1 MSVAQEIPVKAATPG
16 APEPIRT
23 NGRWSG
29 YSHLLMARMLEL
41 KREPEVVFW
50 VFVFPLL
57 LALGLGIA
65 FRDKPADAVSVA
77 IVGTAG
83 WKEAEGLLS
92 RSPRHGTFKVRVVDA
107 ESAQQ
112 GFRLG
117 KFDLVVEPDDKGGLT
132 YRYDPARP
140 DSVLAK
146 SEVNDAMQAAAGRKD
161 VVTTNAI
168 TSSEPGSRYID
179 FLIPGLLGMNLMN
192 SGMWGIGFALVD
204 MRQRKLLKRF
214 VGTPMRR
221 GDFLLALASSR
232 LILMIIEVGLLLL
245 FGVLFFHM
253 RVLGSVGTIALIAA
267 IGSLTFGGIG
277 LLTASRAQK
286 IESASGLIN
295 LVMMP
300 MWIFS
305 GVFFSY
311 ERFPAIIH
319 PLIKALPLTALN
331 DALRAS
337 ILEGTPLMHQ
347 WWRILIMF
355 LWGVISF
362 ALALKW
368 FRWT

>member
-1 MSVAQEIPVKAATPG
+1 MSVAQETPTEI
-16 APEPIRT
+16 AKVPPTPPRR

-29 YSHLLMARMLEL
+29 YTHLLVARMLEL

-65 FRDKPADAVSVA
+65 FRNKPGNAASVA
-77 IVGTAG
+77 IVQGAG
-83 WKEAEGLLS
+83 EAQSMLA
-92 RSPRHGTFKVRVVDA
+92 RSPQHDQFKVQVLDA
-107 ESAQQ
+107 AEAQQ

-117 KFDLVVEPDDKGGLT
+117 KFDLVIEPDGKGGIQ

-140 DSVLAK
+140 ESVLAK
-146 SEVNDAMQAAAGRKD
+146 AEVNDALQSAAGRKD
-161 VVTTNAI
+161 SVATSTV

-221 GDFLLALASSR
+221 GDFLLAIMTSR
-232 LILMIIEVGLLLL
+232 LVLMVIEVGLLLV

-253 RVLGSVGTIALIAA
+253 RVMGSIGAIAA
-267 IGSLTFGGIG
+267 VAGLGSLTFGGVG

-286 IESASGLIN
+286 IESISGLIN

-311 ERFPAIIH
+311 ERFPAVIQ

-337 ILEGTPLMHQ
+337 ILEGSPLTHQ
-347 WWRILIMF
+347 WSRLLVMI
-355 LWGVISF
+355 LWGGISF
-362 ALALKW
+362 VLALKW

>member
-1 MSVAQEIPVKAATPG
+1 MSVAEQIPVTKEYVPRRPAK
-16 APEPIRT
+16 R
-23 NGRWSG
+23 NGRWAG
-29 YSHLLMARMLEL
+29 YLHLLMARMREL
-41 KREPEVVFW
+41 QREPEVVFW

-57 LALGLGIA
+57 LATGLGIA
-65 FRDKPADAVSVA
+65 FRNKPADASSVA
-77 IVGTAG
+77 IAAGLGAQETAALLQTSSRHAAF
-83 WKEAEGLLS
+83 KIDVLNDEAA
-92 RSPRHGTFKVRVVDA
+92 RK
-107 ESAQQ
+107 

-117 KFDLVVEPDDKGGLT
+117 KYDLVIEPDGAGGLR

-140 DSVLAK
+140 ESTLARA
-146 SEVNDAMQAAAGRKD
+146 EVNDALQTAAGRKD
-161 VVTTNAI
+161 VVSTSEE

-221 GDFLLALASSR
+221 GDFLLALISSR
-232 LILMIIEVGLLLL
+232 LVLMIIEIGLLLTL
-245 FGVLFFHM
+245 GILVFHM
-253 RVLGSVGTIALIAA
+253 KVLGSIFA
-267 IGSLTFGGIG
+267 ILFLGSAGAMCFGGVG

-286 IESASGLIN
+286 IESVSGLMN

-311 ERFPAIIH
+311 ERFPAVIQ
-319 PLIKALPLTALN
+319 PLIKILPLTALN

-337 ILEGTPLMHQ
+337 ILEGTPLTHQ
-347 WWRILIMF
+347 WPRLLVMA
-355 LWGVISF
+355 LWGAISF